1 MGFSF
6 EDIMG
11 IWAQVTDFPDGWQ
24 DHIEELLFR
33 INELKDQEE
42 YAGLRQK
49 IDDLQSQVISL
60 KKDILDVVEDAL
72 EGALSQDDIESL
84 FREYGDLLSELE
96 QRVIE
101 LELEPE
107 EEDESYFWGD
117 EEEEEF

>member
-1 MGFSF
+1 MGLSF

-49 IDDLQSQVISL
+49 IDDLQNQVISL
-60 KKDILDVVEDAL
+60 KKDILDTVEDAL

-107 EEDESYFWGD
+107 EEDETYFWGD

>member
-60 KKDILDVVEDAL
+60 KKDILDAVEDAL

-96 QRVIE
+96 QKVIE

>member
-6 EDIMG
+6 EDVMG

-42 YAGLRQK
+42 YTGLRQK

-60 KKDILDVVEDAL
+60 KKDILDTVEDAL

-107 EEDESYFWGD
+107 EDDESYFWGD

>member
-1 MGFSF
+1 MGLTF

-42 YAGLRQK
+42 YASLRQK
-49 IDDLQSQVISL
+49 IDELQNQVLAL
-60 KKDILDVVEDAL
+60 KKDILDTVEDAL
-72 EGALSQDDIESL
+72 EGAISQDDIESL
-84 FREYGDLLSELE
+84 FREYGDMLSELE
-96 QRVIE
+96 QKVIE

-107 EEDESYFWGD
+107 EQDETYFWGD
-117 EEEEEF
+117 EEEEEY

>member
-1 MGFSF
+1 MGLTF

-42 YAGLRQK
+42 YASLRQK
-49 IDDLQSQVISL
+49 IDELQGQVLAL
-60 KKDILDVVEDAL
+60 KKDILDTVEDAL
-72 EGALSQDDIESL
+72 EGAISQDDIESL
-84 FREYGDLLSELE
+84 FREYGDMLSELE
-96 QRVIE
+96 QKVIE

-107 EEDESYFWGD
+107 EQDESYFWGD
-117 EEEEEF
+117 EEEEEY

>member
-1 MGFSF
+1 MGFTF

-24 DHIEELLFR
+24 EHIEEMLFR
-33 INELKDQEE
+33 LDGLRDQEE
-42 YAGLRQK
+42 YAGSRQK
-49 IDDLQSQVISL
+49 IDQLQNALISL
-60 KKDILDVVEDAL
+60 KKDILDTVNDAL

-84 FREYGDLLSELE
+84 FREYGDTLSELE
-96 QRVIE
+96 QKVIE

-107 EEDESYFWGD
+107 DEDETYYWGD

>member
-1 MGFSF
+1 MGLSF
-6 EDIMG
+6 EDVMG

-42 YAGLRQK
+42 YAGLRQR
-49 IDDLQSQVISL
+49 IDELQNQVLAL
-60 KKDILDVVEDAL
+60 KKDILDTVEDAL

-84 FREYGDLLSELE
+84 FREYGDMLSELE
-96 QRVIE
+96 QKVIE

>member
-1 MGFSF
+1 MGFTF

-42 YAGLRQK
+42 YSGYREK
-49 IDDLQSQVISL
+49 IDELQNEVISL
-60 KKDILDVVEDAL
+60 KKDILDTVNDAL

-84 FREYGDLLSELE
+84 FREYGDMLSELE
-96 QRVIE
+96 QKVIE

>member
-1 MGFSF
+1 MRLSF

-33 INELKDQEE
+33 TNELKDQEE
-42 YAGLRQK
+42 YASLRQR
-49 IDDLQSQVISL
+49 IDELQNQLITL
-60 KKDILDVVEDAL
+60 KKDILDTVEGAL
-72 EGALSQDDIESL
+72 EGALSQDDVESL
-84 FREYGDLLSELE
+84 FREYGDILSELE
-96 QRVIE
+96 QKVIE